1 MQEIGK
7 VIGGK
12 VREAREERKLTQ
24 KDLGDILGYSAM
36 GISHFENGVREMK
49 ISDIQKL
56 SDFFGKPLSYFL
68 SPGLVMFRADGKHE
82 AGVSESLN
90 AFDKFLIQRRKKQ

>member
-1 MQEIGK
+1 MQEIRK
-7 VIGGK
+7 VIGEK

-24 KDLGDILGYSAM
+24 KDLGDVLGYSAM
-36 GISHFENGVREMK
+36 GISHFENGIREMK

-56 SDFFGKPLSYFL
+56 SDFFGKSVSYFL

-82 AGVSESLN
+82 AAVTKSIN
-90 AFDKFLIQRRKKQ
+90 DFDKFLIERRKTQ